1 MGLNYMDELDLDI
14 NNYNMHDLERFFQIQ
29 PGKKYTAADIEEK
42 EVQIREILMT
52 TKQVNKKFKK
62 DLIDFLSIAR
72 DWLIYVKCGSPQ
84 KKTTL
89 PDKIDNT
96 TYKTDFIPRTDEII
110 RPDIKQFSYT
120 QTDQFFRGNMNPLN
134 NRISTQCLNIDTRF
148 RKNLLSSQSSDFILQ
163 LPSKIN
169 KVVSMTL
176 SSIELPV
183 TFYGISQS
191 YGNNFFDISI
201 IYDLSGTITET
212 NKQITVSDGNY
223 NVADLVVN
231 INKQLSPKDASG
243 NLVTPNDYFSYIH
256 FLHDVTD
263 TGSGTGKLR
272 VTLNTEYS
280 ESSKISNISLDFLK
294 TINGEPD
301 NTSLICKMGFNL
313 GYLKGSYT
321 GSTTHIAD
329 TIVEPSPIR
338 YIYLA
343 IDDFNNN
350 VNNHFVSVFP
360 DSILNANILARIS
373 IKGSYFSILMEN
385 DFNIVT
391 EPRRYFGP
399 IDLQRLHIR
408 LLDEHGRVLQMNNAN
423 FSFCLNLKTAYDL

>member
-14 NNYNMHDLERFFQIQ
+14 NNYNMHDLERFFNIK

-42 EVQIREILMT
+42 EVQIREILMA

-72 DWLIYVKCGSPQ
+72 DWLIYVKCGSSQ

-120 QTDQFFRGNMNPLN
+120 QTEQFFRGNMNPLN

-212 NKQITVSDGNY
+212 TKQITISDGNY
-223 NVADLVVN
+223 NVADLIVN

-256 FLHDVTD
+256 FVHDVTD

-272 VTLNTEYS
+272 VTLNSEYS

-313 GYLKGSYT
+313 GYLKGTYT

-399 IDLQRLHIR
+399 VDLQRLHIR